1 MPEGTVGRLHF
12 GRDDAE
18 HDFADGLLREGF
30 LVTKAFEEASA
41 GHKNLVIGR
50 KGTGKSAICV
60 RMAAN
65 GGACVITPDETAGEE
80 LRRFELQGLTGATAK
95 SLIWR
100 YVFAV
105 QAARHLIAH
114 ARTGHRRRF
123 SKPVRALRRFLE
135 KSGELADVS
144 FYDRILR
151 GGQGLQASLSLEAF
165 GVKASVDHKS
175 GGTEGARAAKQ
186 LEVLEAGVAR
196 AFQALGCASHAPLPV
211 LVDQL
216 EQVWSSDRESDDLV
230 IGLLLASKRV
240 NQAYGG
246 AVRCV
251 LFVRSDIYDALQFD
265 DADKFHSDELR
276 LEWTP
281 EKLEEVALLRARAS
295 LGRPLSS
302 RQLWSEVF
310 PERVSDEP
318 AAQYLFSR
326 TLPRPRDAIQFL
338 NLCRDAANAR
348 GADRVTEAD
357 VRGATLQFSQWKL
370 LDLAKEYL
378 VTVPFL
384 DRLFVLFQNTGYV
397 VMRSA
402 VATRLEPFAEVLHGQ
417 FPNYATILTADGVV
431 EVLYRVGFL
440 GVLRESG
447 VSYAGSGQLPLQ
459 PQENEFHIHPCFRP
473 ALNALDAAPLLPFE
487 ASTRLVQ
494 ISADRVTNASFAV
507 TGSGLRVSQSR
518 DFELLDRLVEV
529 CQRLLRQ
536 VSRMPLPAGVHEQ
549 VTGEISAVLSN
560 TATAR
565 DRLFAGYAEINAFGH
580 VVQAAQYLDE
590 LAERL
595 MKAGIGARDD
605 GIVQTLVAS
614 SRQLHDEM
622 GGGYSPTRS

>member
-30 LVTKAFEEASA
+30 LVTKAFEEVSA

-50 KGTGKSAICV
+50 KGTGKSAICM
-60 RMAAN
+60 RMTAN
-65 GGACVITPDETAGEE
+65 GGACLITPDETAGEE

-100 YVFAV
+100 YIFAV

-123 SKPVRALRRFLE
+123 SKPVRALRRFLQ

-151 GGQGLQASLSLEAF
+151 GGQGLQTSLSLEAF
-165 GVKASVDHKS
+165 GVKASVDRKG

-196 AFQALGCASHAPLPV
+196 GFQALGCASHAPLQI

-230 IGLLLASKRV
+230 IGLLLANKRV
-240 NQAYGG
+240 NQSYGG
-246 AVRCV
+246 VVRCV
-251 LFVRSDIYDALQFD
+251 LFIRSDIYDALQFD

-310 PERVSDEP
+310 PEQVNGEP
-318 AAQYLFSR
+318 TAQYLFSR

-338 NLCRDAANAR
+338 NRCRDAANAR
-348 GADRVTEAD
+348 GADRITEVA
-357 VRGATLQFSQWKL
+357 VQGATLQFSQWKL

-402 VATRLEPFAEVLHGQ
+402 VAMRLEPFAEELRADFPRYKAVLTPG
-417 FPNYATILTADGVV
+417 GVI
-431 EVLYRVGFL
+431 EILYRVGFL

-447 VSYAGSGQLPLQ
+447 VSYSGSGQLPLQ
-459 PQENEFHIHPCFRP
+459 PHEKEFHIPPSSVPR
-473 ALNALDAAPLLPFE
+473 
-487 ASTRLVQ
+487 STHSTPRC
-494 ISADRVTNASFAV
+494 SHRSTYPP
-507 TGSGLRVSQSR
+507 GSPRSPSR
-518 DFELLDRLVEV
+518 
-529 CQRLLRQ
+529 
-536 VSRMPLPAGVHEQ
+536 
-549 VTGEISAVLSN
+549 
-560 TATAR
+560 
-565 DRLFAGYAEINAFGH
+565 
-580 VVQAAQYLDE
+580 
-590 LAERL
+590 RL
-595 MKAGIGARDD
+595 MNW
-605 GIVQTLVAS
+605 
-614 SRQLHDEM
+614 HM
-622 GGGYSPTRS
+622 C